1 MKRKIRER
9 SAGCKS
15 SGAPTDRIE
24 HNGTARNKR
33 RANGLA
39 AIGLAGILA
48 AGMGLTG
55 CQNYES
61 SSEMKARIQS
71 EGGEA
76 SWSRESPAAVG
87 ASAVQGEGSADN
99 DSTAETIKLDT
110 ERTTAPMP
118 QFEDVS
124 DTVYVKSSD
133 GGSVRIRSACD
144 TGDDSNILTYAS
156 PGTALKRTGK
166 GEQWTRIDYNGTA
179 SYISSGYITTQV
191 PETAVLPPQACVD
204 SGEITLNPSWKYA
217 EFSKIN
223 SGAAVLYRSEAASPK
238 GITVCVNAGHGTK
251 GGASVKTQCHP
262 DGTPKVT
269 GGTTGAG
276 ATSAAAVSGGMTF
289 ADGTPESKVTLSM
302 AKILKDKL
310 LAAGYDV
317 LMIRESDD
325 VQLDNI
331 ARTVIANNASD
342 CHIALHWDSTTNNK
356 GAFYMSVPNVE
367 SYRSMEPVK
376 SHWQQHN
383 ALGESLVAGLKG
395 AGVKIFSGGSMAM
408 DLTQTSFSTVP
419 SVDIELGDK
428 ASDHSSA
435 TLATLADGLVAGVN
449 QYFGQ

>member
-76 SWSRESPAAVG
+76 SWNRESPAAVG

-99 DSTAETIKLDT
+99 GSTAETIKLDT

-179 SYISSGYITTQV
+179 GYISSGYITTQV
-191 PETAVLPPQACVD
+191 PETAALPPQACVD

-223 SGAAVLYRSEAASPK
+223 SGAAVLYRTEAASPK
-238 GITVCVNAGHGTK
+238 GITICVNAGHGTK

-395 AGVKIFSGGSMAM
+395 AEVKIFSGGSMAM

>member
-76 SWSRESPAAVG
+76 SWNRESPAAVG
-87 ASAVQGEGSADN
+87 ASAVQGEGSADG
-99 DSTAETIKLDT
+99 STAETIKLDI

-179 SYISSGYITTQV
+179 GYISSGYITTQV
-191 PETAVLPPQACVD
+191 PETAALPPQACVD

-395 AGVKIFSGGSMAM
+395 AGVKIFSGGSMVM

>member
-24 HNGTARNKR
+24 HNGTARSKR

-99 DSTAETIKLDT
+99 GSKAETIKLDT

-118 QFEDVS
+118 QFENVS

-179 SYISSGYITTQV
+179 GYISSGYITTQV
-191 PETAVLPPQACVD
+191 PETAALPPQACVD
-204 SGEITLNPSWKYA
+204 SGEVTLNPSWKYA

-223 SGAAVLYRSEAASPK
+223 SGAAVLYRSEAANPK

-289 ADGTPESKVTLSM
+289 SDGTPESKVTLSM
-302 AKILKDKL
+302 AKILKNKL

-356 GAFYMSVPNVE
+356 GAF
-367 SYRSMEPVK
+367 
-376 SHWQQHN
+376 
-383 ALGESLVAGLKG
+383 
-395 AGVKIFSGGSMAM
+395 
-408 DLTQTSFSTVP
+408 LTP
-419 SVDIELGDK
+419 K
-428 ASDHSSA
+428 ANYGK
-435 TLATLADGLVAGVN
+435 L
-449 QYFGQ
+449 Y